1 MAEGSQVADATADAA
16 GETAGTDGGGAE
28 TGAGGAETGA
38 GGAETGGTETGG
50 AETGGAETGGAD
62 KGQGWLRRLF
72 RYCWRYRG
80 DVLLALGASLAGMA
94 VMALVPLVPKLI
106 IDDVIVRHE
115 RSLAPW
121 ATLLIVAAL
130 VVYVLTYVRRFYGGR
145 LALDVQHALRTDM
158 YASITRLDG
167 RRQDNLSTGQVIG
180 RGTSDLQLIQGLLF
194 MVPMLIGNILLFLV
208 SLVVMAVLSPLLTVV
223 ALAVAPAL
231 WILASRSRTR
241 LFPATWYAQGQ
252 AAAVAGVVDG
262 AVTGVRV
269 VKGFGQEA
277 QETDKL
283 REAGRRLFAARLR
296 TVRLNSRY
304 TPALQAVPALGQV
317 AMLALGGWMATR
329 GQISLGTFVAFS
341 TYLAQL
347 VGPVR
352 MLTMVLTIGQQARAG
367 VERVF
372 ELIDTEP
379 VIHERPDARELPE
392 DAPATVEFDRV
403 SFGYDPERPV
413 LSEVSLRIEPGET
426 LAVVGASGSGKST
439 LSMLLPRFYDVSSGA
454 VRIGGHDVRELTYDS
469 LRGAIGL
476 VPEDS
481 FLFSDTVRANLAYG
495 LPDASEERIRA
506 AARAA
511 QADGFISAL
520 PDGYDTE
527 VGEQGLTLS
536 GGQRQRLALA
546 RAILTDPRLLILDDA
561 TSAVDARVEH
571 EIHEALRGVMAGRTT
586 LLIAHRPSTLALAD
600 RIAVMERGR
609 VVDVGTD
616 AELRARS
623 ALYRNLLTE
632 DAAPDVPAVP
642 SAPAV
647 PDVPAVPSAPATPA
661 APGGDGAARTAAPA
675 AGNGSRPWA
684 GADGPAHAEPRGGGA
699 HAAGFAGA
707 FGGEAAASGL
717 AEPCLEEEP
726 SADGDRPARGR
737 EGCSRP
743 AAGPRARGG
752 DDPAHASG
760 EADGDGVASEP
771 WIRPAGDG
779 ADGAVQAGGARPRYG
794 DAPGHAAADAAGPD
808 AGRPSRRGGD
818 GAAPEP
824 WARPDDGEGRCRPH
838 GGDDPDHARAG
849 DGDGAGFAGV
859 SSGGPG
865 ARPGGAGAARGRQ
878 VTPELWVR
886 PAGDGRKAGAPAV
899 AAVAGPGMAGALSGM
914 PATPELLAKV
924 AALPPATDTPDI
936 DEEAATRAEE
946 TYGLRRLLR
955 GFGAPLALA
964 LLLVALD
971 ALAGLLLP
979 VLIRHGIDQGVQRL
993 ALGAVW
999 TASGLALLVVLAQ
1012 WAVQV
1017 GETRLTGRTGE
1028 RVLYALRVK
1037 IFAQLQRLGLDYY
1050 ERELTGKIMTRMTTD
1065 VDALSTFLQTGLVTA
1080 VVSLLTFFGILV
1092 ALLVIDVQLALVVFL
1107 TLPPLIIGTVL
1118 FRRRSVKAY
1127 QLARERVSVV
1137 NADLQESVAGLRI
1150 VQAFRRERSGRER
1163 FAARSDAYRQA
1174 RLRGQ
1179 RLISVYFPFVQL
1191 LSSVASALVLIVGAG
1206 RVGDGTL
1213 TTGALV
1219 AYLLYIDLFFAPVQQ
1234 LSQVFDGYQQATV
1247 SLGRI
1252 QELLR
1257 EPTTTPVAD
1266 APREVGAMRGEI
1278 AFEDVRFRYGDG
1290 EEALAGISLTIPAG
1304 QTVAFVGETGAG
1316 KSTLVKLVA
1325 RFYDPTGGAVRVDG
1339 ADLRE
1344 LDLTEYRGHLGV
1356 VPQEPYLFAGTVRDA
1371 IAYGRPDASDA
1382 EVEAAARAVG
1392 AHEMVASL
1400 DGGYLHEVAER
1411 GRNLSA
1417 GQRQLIALA
1426 RAELVDPDILLLD
1439 EATAALDLATE
1450 ALVNQATDRLTGRRT
1465 TLVVAHR
1472 LTTAA
1477 RADRV
1482 VVLDHGRVVED
1493 GTHEE
1498 LVARDGRYATLWRT
1512 FMGETAPAVA

>member
-1 MAEGSQVADATADAA
+1 MFG
-16 GETAGTDGGGAE
+16 
-28 TGAGGAETGA
+28 
-38 GGAETGGTETGG
+38 
-50 AETGGAETGGAD
+50 
-62 KGQGWLRRLF
+62 
-72 RYCWRYRG
+72 YCWQYRS

-106 IDDVIVRHE
+106 IDDVIVSHD

-145 LALDVQHALRTDM
+145 LALDVQHALRTEM
-158 YASITRLDG
+158 FAAIARFDG
-167 RRQDNLSTGQVIG
+167 RRQDKLSTGQIIG
-180 RGTSDLQLIQGLLF
+180 RATSDLQLIQGLLF
-194 MVPMLIGNILLFLV
+194 MVPMMIGNILLFLV

-231 WILASRSRTR
+231 WILASRSRIR

-283 REAGRRLFAARLR
+283 REVGRGLFAARLR

-329 GQISLGTFVAFS
+329 GQITLGTFVAFS

-352 MLTMVLTIGQQARAG
+352 MLTMLLTIGQQARAG

-379 VIHERPDARELPE
+379 VIDERPDARELPE

-469 LRGAIGL
+469 LRGAVGL

-511 QADGFISAL
+511 QADGFLSEL
-520 PDGYDTE
+520 PNGYDTE

-546 RAILTDPRLLILDDA
+546 RAILTDPRLLVLDDA

-600 RIAVMERGR
+600 RIAVMDRGR

-616 AELRARS
+616 EELRARS
-623 ALYRNLLTE
+623 AVYRRLLADGSE
-632 DAAPDVPAVP
+632 ADAALAPGDAAP
-642 SAPAV
+642 
-647 PDVPAVPSAPATPA
+647 
-661 APGGDGAARTAAPA
+661 APGGDTPAPSGDGQPPGAPRGAAT
-675 AGNGSRPWA
+675 
-684 GADGPAHAEPRGGGA
+684 
-699 HAAGFAGA
+699 HAAGFADA
-707 FGGEAAASGL
+707 FGGEAAATGL
-717 AEPCLEEEP
+717 AEPCLDGGP
-726 SADGDRPARGR
+726 PADGDRTAHGPEGR
-737 EGCSRP
+737 PLPTACW
-743 AAGPRARGG
+743 RARGG
-752 DDPAHASG
+752 DDSAHAAG
-760 EADGDGVASEP
+760 EAVHEGVA
-771 WIRPAGDG
+771 A
-779 ADGAVQAGGARPRYG
+779 
-794 DAPGHAAADAAGPD
+794 
-808 AGRPSRRGGD
+808 
-818 GAAPEP
+818 EP
-824 WARPDDGEGRCRPH
+824 WAPSDPEGRGRSH
-838 GGDDPDHARAG
+838 GGDDPAHVVREGEGTVRAP
-849 DGDGAGFAGV
+849 DGDSTTCPPDGAVGH
-859 SSGGPG
+859 
-865 ARPGGAGAARGRQ
+865 RG

-886 PAGDGRKAGAPAV
+886 PDGERRKGDTAVGAGAG
-899 AAVAGPGMAGALSGM
+899 AVAGPGLAGALSGM

-936 DEEAATRAEE
+936 DEERAARPEE

-955 GFGAPLALA
+955 GFGAPLLVALA
-964 LLLVALD
+964 LVAVD
-971 ALAGLLLP
+971 AIAGLLLP

-993 ALGAVW
+993 SLGAVW
-999 TASGLALLVVLAQ
+999 AASGLALVVVLVQ
-1012 WAVQV
+1012 WAAQI
-1017 GETRLTGRTGE
+1017 GETRMTGRTGE

-1050 ERELTGKIMTRMTTD
+1050 ERELSGKIMTRMTTD

-1092 ALLVIDVQLALVVFL
+1092 ALLIIDVELALVVFL
-1107 TLPPLIIGTVL
+1107 TLPPLIIGTVV

-1127 QLARERVSVV
+1127 ELARERVSVV

-1174 RLRGQ
+1174 RIRGQ

-1191 LSSVASALVLIVGAG
+1191 LASVATALVLIVGAG

-1213 TTGALV
+1213 TAGALV

-1257 EPTTTPVAD
+1257 EPTTTPVAE
-1266 APREVGAMRGEI
+1266 APREVPAMRGDI
-1278 AFEDVRFRYGDG
+1278 TFDDVRFRYGDG
-1290 EEALAGISLTIPAG
+1290 EEALAGISLTIPSG

-1325 RFYDPTGGAVRVDG
+1325 RFYDPTRGAVRVDG
-1339 ADLRE
+1339 VDLRE
-1344 LDLTEYRGHLGV
+1344 LDLTGYRGHLGV

-1371 IAYGRPDASDA
+1371 IAYGRPGASDA

-1392 AHEMVASL
+1392 AHDMVASL
-1400 DGGYLHEVAER
+1400 DGGYLHEVSER

-1426 RAELVDPDILLLD
+1426 RAELVNPDILLLD

-1498 LVARDGRYATLWRT
+1498 LVARDGRYAALWRT